1 MVSYPTWKVLL
12 DSTRVSRDDRTYN
25 KAMNNLAAKYK
36 LFCRNN
42 HFISYPASAASISA
56 YICFHVVKNNG
67 SAKSIGSVI
76 SLIKRYGILKGFI
89 WLNLTETSKLDEVR
103 KELLFRDSNP
113 IDMKKPFTLELIIR
127 IINILNLNNDEELL
141 FALCMLLCHNGLF
154 RSAELFSG
162 LQVKR
167 FIWNHR
173 DKSVT
178 IQLDRSKRNQAGGPQ
193 FILISDYN
201 GLSSYKL
208 LVEWFDRH
216 NLWLQPESYVI
227 PRIISISN
235 NNYRKETFKPRRIKL
250 DFSMSGSIYWWRR
263 WIGKGCT
270 MIGLDP
276 QYYSGHSFRAGGAT
290 DLFTA
295 RVPFHIIKKMGRW
308 KSDSSCMRYYRDDI
322 DIAEAVAVAF
332 GNACSNEVININN
345 RNSRMGV

>member
-1 MVSYPTWKVLL
+1 VLL
-12 DSTRVSRDDRTYN
+12 ESTKESREDRASN

-42 HFISYPASAASISA
+42 NFISYPASAMSMSA

-76 SLIKRYGILKGFI
+76 SLIKKYGVIKGYS
-89 WLNLTETSKLDEVR
+89 WLSLTDATKLDEVR
-103 KELLFRDSNP
+103 KELLFRDTNP
-113 IDMKKPFTLELIIR
+113 VEMKKPFTLELIMR

-162 LQVKR
+162 LQVNKLV
-167 FIWNHR
+167 WNHR
-173 DKSVT
+173 DKCVT
-178 IQLDRSKRNQAGGPQ
+178 VQIDRSKRNQAGGPQ

-201 GLSSYKL
+201 GLSAYKL

-216 NLWLQPESYVI
+216 KLWNQPELYI
-227 PRIISISN
+227 LPRIISTSN
-235 NNYRKETFKPRRIKL
+235 NNYKRDTLKSRRINL
-250 DFSMSGSIYWWRR
+250 DFTMSGSIYWWRR
-263 WIGKGCT
+263 WIVKGCGK
-270 MIGLDP
+270 IGLDSK
-276 QYYSGHSFRAGGAT
+276 YYSGHSFRAGGAT

-322 DIAEAVAVAF
+322 DIAEAVALAF
-332 GNACSNEVININN
+332 GNACSHEVRNINS